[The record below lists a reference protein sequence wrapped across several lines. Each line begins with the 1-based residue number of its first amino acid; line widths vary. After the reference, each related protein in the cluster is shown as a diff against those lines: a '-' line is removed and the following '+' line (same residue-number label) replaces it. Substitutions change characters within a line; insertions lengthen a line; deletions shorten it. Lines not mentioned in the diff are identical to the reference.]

1 VPAGGHHADMER
13 PQEGM
18 AGGEK
23 SDGPALRTRLV
34 VLACLALMA
43 LVAAAALVIV
53 FTRMSF

>member
-1 VPAGGHHADMER
+1 MER